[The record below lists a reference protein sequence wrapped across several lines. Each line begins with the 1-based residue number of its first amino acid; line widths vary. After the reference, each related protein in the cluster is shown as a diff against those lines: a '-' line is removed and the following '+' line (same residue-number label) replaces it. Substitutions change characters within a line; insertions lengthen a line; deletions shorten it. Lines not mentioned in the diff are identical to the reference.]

1 MVLTILVPG
10 RVVATIP
17 NLTGRRARQ
26 RYRPTIARRQV
37 AQLPGRGELRHLEPF
52 QEGRLAGAVRT
63 DNEDGQRG
71 RAEVRLVQTGGQ
83 TEHGCGVFDLSG
95 GIRARGWQ
103 GRYAVLRSYVA
114 CGVMTND
121 ERKSSNETRAEI
133 AIYFVFVQAICVFF
147 Q

>member
-10 RVVATIP
+10 RIVATIP
-17 NLTGRRARQ
+17 NLTGRRARK

-52 QEGRLAGAVRT
+52 QEGRLAGAVRA

-83 TEHGCGVFDLSG
+83 TEHGCAVFGLSDL
-95 GIRARGWQ
+95 
-103 GRYAVLRSYVA
+103 VV
-114 CGVMTND
+114 
-121 ERKSSNETRAEI
+121 
-133 AIYFVFVQAICVFF
+133 
-147 Q
+147 